1 MPSVMKAPGSEI
13 RAYRHICR
21 LCGNSFVPRR
31 HDQEFCQA
39 KCRRD
44 WHRREIERAGRAYR
58 MLMVWA
64 RTRGQK
70 ITLAEIKKMVHGWI
84 EEDQQKQEE

>member
-1 MPSVMKAPGSEI
+1 MKAPGSVI
-13 RAYRHICR
+13 RAGRHICR
-21 LCGNSFVPRR
+21 FCETSFVPRR
-31 HDQEFCQA
+31 HDQEFCGA

-44 WHRREIERAGRAYR
+44 WHRREGERARRAYS

-84 EEDQQKQEE
+84 EEDQQT